1 LNVKLIAT
9 SNDLLLAEVV
19 ENTKDHANVFMSKA
33 RNARKT
39 FKDNLASYECKEYL
53 KMSIERA
60 FPDTSLNP
68 LGNPER
74 KIKLSKQNLILS
86 ERFGTLYY
94 KK

>member
-1 LNVKLIAT
+1 
-9 SNDLLLAEVV
+9 
-19 ENTKDHANVFMSKA
+19 
-33 RNARKT
+33 